1 MPRAQGFRF
10 FLLIALV
17 GLAALT
23 ALYLSRDWQPPVLR
37 KVDFKDRVMKGENQT
52 ITIVV
57 DEKDPAPAA
66 SLTLAGMRGREPL
79 NGTTLSIP
87 MTADFG
93 NGTVV
98 YSLSF
103 NPSYVSSS
111 EGLLDGM
118 PRPNLRVKDKS
129 GNEAM
134 ASVRFL
140 ANLEAPQVS
149 DLRIE
154 RVALGEYMVSAEI
167 NDESSFSAYVELP
180 NGTQIQMAKTDGRYS
195 AGVSTLSDLDFVL
208 KAVDD
213 CNMTSS
219 FFGGIKIPD
228 RDKFEMW
235 LPADFTK
242 ELSLGLF
249 DYSLIVRGLFSDKKF
264 DILTAALE
272 AAQRNGSSIFEGR
285 TREGP

>member
-1 MPRAQGFRF
+1 MIWGLTMLVLVVAATWY
-10 FLLIALV
+10 LLQ
-17 GLAALT
+17 
-23 ALYLSRDWQPPVLR
+23 DHQPPVLR

-66 SLTLAGMRGREPL
+66 SLALAGMRGREPL

-93 NGTVV
+93 NGTVI

-103 NPSYVSSS
+103 NPSYVSSV
-111 EGLLDGM
+111 EGQLDGM

-129 GNEAM
+129 GNEAR

-149 DLRIE
+149 DLRID

-167 NDESSFSAYVELP
+167 SDESSFSAYLELP
-180 NGTQIQMAKTDGRYS
+180 NGTQIQMVKTDGRYS
-195 AGVSTLSDLDFVL
+195 TGVSTLSDLDFVL

-213 CNMTSS
+213 YNMTSS
-219 FFGGIKIPD
+219 SSGSI
-228 RDKFEMW
+228 R
-235 LPADFTK
+235 PA
-242 ELSLGLF
+242 
-249 DYSLIVRGLFSDKKF
+249 V
-264 DILTAALE
+264 
-272 AAQRNGSSIFEGR
+272 
-285 TREGP
+285 